1 MSRPSK
7 SKIFPVLFSI
17 VALSGILWIFYDSF
31 YGSVTGEHEN
41 EVNTVLIGSKDAVF
55 EPVLPDDPVAIPEDF
70 KEHPEFQHE
79 WWHFFANVQD
89 ENDEHYGIQWS
100 FFRIAS
106 DEREIG
112 GWQSPQTYL
121 SHVVITSNQA
131 SIKEQ
136 RVARGGIGQA
146 GVQDAP
152 FGIWIDNWRWSTTSN
167 APFPSTL
174 NIETDE
180 FKVNLH
186 SSTIGPYVVNGDLG
200 YQIKHDLLPVAS
212 FSVAA
217 PFIRTKGQ
225 LVLGGK
231 TYRVQGEAWF
241 NKEWGSGL
249 LAEGQQG
256 WDQFSLRL
264 TDGRTLM
271 VNQYRH
277 VRQPSY
283 TFGTIADRKG
293 DVVILKGEDVEIVP
307 IGTAKLRNGRKLPL
321 QWVINVPKYNINLT
335 TRVMKAE
342 QWLPF
347 AIPYWEGPIVATGS
361 HEAVGLMQL
370 TGY

>member
-1 MSRPSK
+1 MARPTK
-7 SKIFPVLFSI
+7 LKIFPILFSI
-17 VALSGILWIFYDSF
+17 IALSGIGWIFYDSF
-31 YGSVTGEHEN
+31 YGGVTGEHHN
-41 EVNTVLIGSKDAVF
+41 EVNAVLIGSKDAVF

-89 ENDEHYGIQWS
+89 EQGEHYGIQWS
-100 FFRIAS
+100 FFRIAN
-106 DEREIG
+106 DEREMS
-112 GWQSPQTYL
+112 GWQSPQMYL
-121 SHVVITSNQA
+121 SHAVITSNQT

-146 GVQDAP
+146 GVQELP
-152 FGIWIDNWRWSTTSN
+152 FGMWIDNWRWKTTGSS
-167 APFPSTL
+167 PFPGSL
-174 NIETDE
+174 HISTDE
-180 FKVNLH
+180 FELNLD
-186 SSTIGPYVVNGDLG
+186 STSIGPYVVNGELG

-212 FSVAA
+212 YSISA
-217 PFIRTKGQ
+217 PFIRTKGE
-225 LVLGGK
+225 LTLGGK

-256 WDQFSLRL
+256 WDQFALRL
-264 TDGRTLM
+264 EDGRTLM

-277 VRQPSY
+277 IRQPSY
-283 TFGTIADRKG
+283 TFGTLANRKG
-293 DVVILKGEDVEIVP
+293 DVMVLQGDELEIIP
-307 IGTAKLRNGRKLPL
+307 ISNSTLRNGRTLPL
-321 QWVINVPKYNINLT
+321 QWIINVPEHNINLT

-361 HEAVGLMQL
+361 HDAIGLMQL